1 MGSLHTYTHTYV
13 HTYMRHSHKVLN
25 GQLGAKR
32 KALQQAA
39 SERGFLIWTER
50 AFLVP
55 TAHGGLPNMDVA
67 EGCAAVS
74 HPPLATRHAV
84 AQAESN
90 RAQFRQEGAQFRQ
103 EGAQFRQELGALGQ
117 YYARST
123 AVAAR
128 KGSNVTSSGDHVKE
142 AEDRWGT

>member
-1 MGSLHTYTHTYV
+1 MGSLHTYTHTHI

-39 SERGFLIWTER
+39 AERGFLIWTER

>member
-1 MGSLHTYTHTYV
+1 
-13 HTYMRHSHKVLN
+13 MRHSHKVLN

-39 SERGFLIWTER
+39 AERGFLIWTER

-103 EGAQFRQELGALGQ
+103 ELGALGQ

>member
-103 EGAQFRQELGALGQ
+103 ELGALGQ

>member
-1 MGSLHTYTHTYV
+1 MGSLHTYTHTHI

-39 SERGFLIWTER
+39 AERGFLIWTER

-103 EGAQFRQELGALGQ
+103 ELGALGQ